1 MAGRVKYAYAGVTHR
16 RFVTAVNRANLGK
29 AAERVAMAV
38 VCLLSSYSKTEDQ
51 VTLSQVTELAYPCA
65 LDSADTYER
74 RAFKNATRQTSRGLA
89 DLAKA
94 GLITYRHATGTSP
107 LAWVSITQHAP
118 PDADP
123 TPPYRPSGDKPG
135 ALGTPAGARSGD
147 IGRHLSEKA
156 EKASIG
162 DQRPRVPMY
171 EPDDLV
177 KADANLNTTS
187 VNVAR
192 DWLRGKGA

>member
-1 MAGRVKYAYAGVTHR
+1 M
-16 RFVTAVNRANLGK
+16 
-29 AAERVAMAV
+29 
-38 VCLLSSYSKTEDQ
+38 
-51 VTLSQVTELAYPCA
+51 TLSQIAGIAYPCA
-65 LDSADTYER
+65 LEGSDAYER
-74 RAFKNATRQTSRGLA
+74 PAFKNATRQTSRGLA
-89 DLAKA
+89 ALAKA
-94 GLITYRHATGTSP
+94 GLITYKHATGTSP
-107 LAWVSITQHAP
+107 LARVSISQHAP
-118 PDADP
+118 PDSDP
-123 TPPYRPSGDKPG
+123 ALPYAPSGDNPG
-135 ALGTPAGARSGD
+135 LLGAPAGARSGD